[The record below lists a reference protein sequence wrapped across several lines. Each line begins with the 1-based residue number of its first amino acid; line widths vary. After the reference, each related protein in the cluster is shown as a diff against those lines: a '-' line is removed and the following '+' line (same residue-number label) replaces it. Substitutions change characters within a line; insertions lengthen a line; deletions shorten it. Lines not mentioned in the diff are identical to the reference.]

1 MSAAEVIKL
10 VDQLYG
16 QSGDKSSKSVAD
28 KKLQSF
34 QSTSSA
40 WPVSLELLTKAN
52 PPEVYYFAANTLRT
66 KIQGQFKVSVYE
78 AI

>member
-40 WPVSLELLTKAN
+40 WPVSLELLTRL
-52 PPEVYYFAANTLRT
+52 TLLKCIILQQIR
-66 KIQGQFKVSVYE
+66 
-78 AI
+78 